1 MKINLASLLESKGIN
16 AEEIDAKRLVIETN
30 DGRVIQAE
38 EPSIAKTRFFG
49 MDVLLVL
56 ADLDEG
62 KEEKQEQ
69 ANSSK

>member
-30 DGRVIQAE
+30 DGRVIYAE

-62 KEEKQEQ
+62 KKEKQEQ